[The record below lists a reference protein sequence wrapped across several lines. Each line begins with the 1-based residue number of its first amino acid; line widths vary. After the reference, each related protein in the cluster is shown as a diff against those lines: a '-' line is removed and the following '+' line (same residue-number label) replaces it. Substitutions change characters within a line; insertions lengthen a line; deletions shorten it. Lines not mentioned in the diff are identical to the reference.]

1 MPRGV
6 SPGASDA
13 LKNPSREADIDLS
26 ALPNLPIDNGGP
38 TFAEPW
44 QAQAFALA
52 VRLSTQGHFTW
63 REWTDFFGAELR
75 AAAERG
81 EPDDGSKYY
90 EHWVTALE
98 RLVTTK
104 GLAGAAAL
112 TARKDAWAEAY
123 RSTPHGTPVELKQ
136 TDLRPRFRQTIQLPD
151 GEEVEI
157 VQRRAHL
164 SYCCSGCCCGDV
176 ERGYAPV
183 PVDTFKQEWLRRRLR
198 RIVHMTKGGCLG
210 PCELANVVSLVF
222 DGRAVWFHSV
232 NTPELVCRIFDYIDS
247 MVLADRFEPP
257 PADLAPYAFNYYDW
271 EVRTAGRS

>member
-1 MPRGV
+1 MNAADSTFGV
-6 SPGASDA
+6 
-13 LKNPSREADIDLS
+13 DIEVLP
-26 ALPNLPIDNGGP
+26 ALPHVEGDPV
-38 TFAEPW
+38 FAEPW

-52 VRLSTQGHFTW
+52 VRLSSAGHFTW
-63 REWTDFFGAELR
+63 TEWSHALGAELR

-90 EHWVTALE
+90 HHWVAALE
-98 RLVTTK
+98 RLVTSR

-112 TARKDAWAEAY
+112 TVRKEAWAEAY
-123 RSTPHGTPVELKQ
+123 RSTPHGMPVELKH
-136 TDLRPRFRQTIQLPD
+136 TDLRPRFRQTIRTAD

-164 SYCCSGCCCGDV
+164 SYCHSGCCCGDV

-198 RIVHMTKGGCLG
+198 RIVHLTKGGCLG

-222 DGRAVWFHSV
+222 DGQSVWFHSV
-232 NTPELVCRIFDYIDS
+232 NTPELVCQIFDYIDM
-247 MVLADRFEPP
+247 MVLADRYEPAP
-257 PADLAPYAFNYYDW
+257 PTLTPYVFNFYDW
-271 EVRTAGRS
+271 DARAGR